1 MNSSISDYYDRA
13 VDAEWKRLDHH
24 WLEFETT
31 YRHIVQCIPVSAP
44 ILDLGGG
51 PGRYAF
57 RLTQGGYSVFLGD
70 LSERNIAFARVQEQ
84 ASGVRLAGA
93 ARVDARDLGR
103 FADASFGATL
113 CLGPFY
119 HLQDPADRRQVVREL
134 HRVTRPGG
142 FVFAAF
148 ITPYAPL
155 YDFIKN
161 APQTIGVQRRNLR
174 RWLATGLYSPPEGSR
189 RFPHAYFARPN
200 DIAAEFPAD
209 AFEPQFLFGCEGIF
223 NQSEERL
230 KAMDADTR
238 QQWLDMGFELSC
250 SSMAIA
256 SSEHVVF
263 VGKRR
268 P

>member
-1 MNSSISDYYDRA
+1 MKSSISAYYDRA
-13 VDAEWKRLDHH
+13 VETEWKRLDHH

-31 YRHIVQCIPVSAP
+31 YRHIVQCIPASTS

-57 RLTQGGYSVFLGD
+57 RLTEAGYPVFLGD
-70 LSERNIAFARVQEQ
+70 LSERNIAFARAHEQ
-84 ASGVRLAGA
+84 ASGVRLAGTGQI
-93 ARVDARDLGR
+93 DARDLAR
-103 FADASFGATL
+103 FDDASFGATL

-161 APQTIGVQRRNLR
+161 APQVIGEQRRNLR
-174 RWLATGLYSPPEGSR
+174 HWLATGLYSPPEGSQ
-189 RFPHAYFARPN
+189 RFPQAYFARPN

-209 AFEPQFLFGCEGIF
+209 EFEYQFLFGCEGIF
-223 NQSEERL
+223 NQSEERM
-230 KAMDADTR
+230 KAMDAGIR
-238 QQWLDMGFELSC
+238 QQWLDMGFELSR